1 MKTDMQLH
9 QDVLAELTWDPSIH
23 EKEIGVAVKDG
34 VVTLTGVVESY
45 PEKWAAERVAG
56 RVAGARAIV
65 NDLEVSLPALATR
78 SDTDIAHRVVDALE
92 WDIQVPTE
100 NIKTKITNGWVT
112 LEGEVEWK
120 YQKDAAERA
129 VTFLSGV
136 RGVSNNITL
145 KPTAVSAFDVSRSI
159 KEALR
164 RRAESEA
171 EKIII
176 TTAEGTVTLKGT
188 VDSFA
193 DRRAAEG
200 AAWSAPGVRDVH
212 DEIVVSV

>member
-9 QDVLAELTWDPSIH
+9 QDVLAELTWDASIH

-34 VVTLTGVVESY
+34 VVTLTGTVASY
-45 PEKWAAERVAG
+45 PEKWAAERVGG
-56 RVAGARAIV
+56 RVAGVKAIV
-65 NDLEVSLPALATR
+65 NDLEVNLPALATR
-78 SDTDIAHRVVDALE
+78 SDTDLAHKVVDALE
-92 WDIQVPTE
+92 CDIQVPSDK
-100 NIKTKITNGWVT
+100 IRAKITNAWVT

-129 VTFLSGV
+129 DSFLSGV
-136 RGVSNNITL
+136 RGVSNNLTIT
-145 KPTAVSAFDVSRSI
+145 PTAVSAFDVTRSI

-164 RRAESEA
+164 RRAEREA
-171 EKIII
+171 EKITV

>member
-9 QDVLAELTWDPSIH
+9 QDVLAELTWDASIH

-34 VVTLTGVVESY
+34 VVTLTGAVDSY

-56 RVAGARAIV
+56 RVAGVKAIV
-65 NDLEVSLPALATR
+65 NDLEVNIPAFATR
-78 SDTDIAHRVVDALE
+78 SDTDLAHRVVDALE
-92 WDIQVPTE
+92 WDIQVPSE
-100 NIKTKITNGWVT
+100 NIKTHITNGWVT
-112 LEGEVEWK
+112 LDGEVEWK

-129 VTFLSGV
+129 VSFLSGV
-136 RGVSNNITL
+136 RGVSNNITI
-145 KPTAVSAFDVSRSI
+145 KPTAVSAFDVGRSI

-164 RRAESEA
+164 RRAEREA
-171 EKIII
+171 EKITV